1 MTTADHRRPP
11 PRRLKLVDEKRVRCR
26 GAVAQ
31 LAQSRDDVLGRRMLM
46 KSQAIEMAG
55 SSPHSSSGRN
65 RPWVWHFFRTVNSAG
80 SLPAAAYAFFLA
92 VSARSAQR
100 AAETIALST
109 GGKT

>member
-1 MTTADHRRPP
+1 M
-11 PRRLKLVDEKRVRCR
+11 RCR

-31 LAQSRDDVLGRRMLM
+31 LAQSRDGVLGRRMLM
-46 KSQAIEMAG
+46 KSQAIGMTNG
-55 SSPHSSSGRN
+55 GQVLRRIRRQGGTGRGCGISSFASIVLR
-65 RPWVWHFFRTVNSAG
+65 SAV
-80 SLPAAAYAFFLA
+80 SVAFFLA